1 MSKYIEITLH
11 PQHPARLQIETA
23 LANVQPDQCPK
34 HGHELLQFKR
44 EDSLHR
50 ALHNP
55 KVTTDIFTA
64 IFNRCPGCVHNWMDN
79 IEAINCAAEQN
90 AFIKSYAPKDAAGK
104 RLPWSM
110 EDVKISPDES
120 LNDALVTWAEKMKC
134 SGLKCNGEALKL
146 FKSEPVHAKEL
157 TVHLDFETCPACV
170 LEGMGLTPD
179 EARASFSNF
188 ICDPDTL
195 EPYLRKCQEYAA
207 KPKGVL
213 LLHGGVGNGKT
224 HLGAAVLRDRIVRGD
239 KNLLFFKMR
248 HLLDRHWQS
257 IRPVSFDMEQ
267 PESPLEQCQRA
278 PFLMLDELDSLP
290 THFNAEGFL
299 LDLFE
304 ERLGAYRPT
313 IITSNL
319 KRAELE
325 TVLGTRLFDRLRRAS
340 AAVLE
345 FGFES
350 KRAQFN
356 DDYLKQDP
364 RWN

>member
-120 LNDALVTWAEKMKC
+120 LNDALVTWAEKKKC

-170 LEGMGLTPD
+170 LE
-179 EARASFSNF
+179 
-188 ICDPDTL
+188 
-195 EPYLRKCQEYAA
+195 
-207 KPKGVL
+207 PKGVL

-239 KNLLFFKMR
+239 TNLLFFKMR

-257 IRPVSFDMEQ
+257 IRPVSFNMEQ